1 MAQYELNLRDYLR
14 IFRKRKLIIISTF
27 LAVTFLSIVF
37 VPRQSISYKATATI
51 KIEERKTIAG
61 LLTEEIIFNPAD
73 TMESETRLIKGF
85 PVLKQV
91 AERLGLISGNATLDE
106 VNDAVARLSKEI
118 ETERVGSTNMINIV
132 VTTDK
137 PKFSMDLAN
146 MVSLVYIEQS
156 LQEKAQQ
163 SRAGRK
169 FIEDQLVSLEDRLR
183 NSEEEL
189 RQFGEVNK
197 NIRLAEPIEAKMV
210 DLQFQLAELLQKY
223 TEKHPKVIQLR
234 DQISQMESQLKG
246 FSGRE
251 IEYSRLTREVEVNKK
266 LYAMLKEKLEE
277 SRITEAQKVADVS
290 VVNPAVFP
298 SSSGLA
304 DNKFRILVGAM
315 LGLVLGLAF
324 AFTTETLDTSIG
336 TIEDVENVIKLPVLG
351 IIPSFDIETGNQG
364 FLSGLKERFFPRAKT
379 EADETFVRLIAHYR
393 PHSPTT
399 EAFRNIYTNLKV
411 GPGRKSIMITS
422 SNPQEGKSSI
432 CCNLAIVTSQVGLKV
447 CLVSTDLRRPVLAKT
462 FGINKEPGLN
472 ELIMGTAKLESVLNN
487 ITDIILGDMKLEDVR
502 KTQGIENICII
513 PSGSLPSNPVE
524 VLESK
529 AMDQLIET
537 LKAQFDVIFFDVPP
551 VLPVTDASILAS
563 KMDCTVIAYEIGRT
577 SREALLR
584 TKVQLESVGAKI
596 AGVVLNHTRAQTE
609 AFSSYPYYY
618 RAKYGYYGTPEKKTT
633 AKK

>member
-1 MAQYELNLRDYLR
+1 MPQYELNLRDYLR
-14 IFRKRKLIIISTF
+14 IFRKRKFIIISTF
-27 LAVTFLSIVF
+27 LSVTFLSAVF
-37 VPRQSISYKATATI
+37 VPKQSISYKATSTI

-91 AERLGLISGNATLDE
+91 AVRMGLLMENSTLDD
-106 VNDAVARLSKEI
+106 VNEQVAKLQKEI

-132 VTTDK
+132 ANTDK

-146 MVSLVYIEQS
+146 MVAQVYTEQS
-156 LQEKAQQ
+156 LQEKAKQ
-163 SRAGRK
+163 SHAGRK

-183 NSEEEL
+183 ASEEEL
-189 RQFGEVNK
+189 RQFSDVNK
-197 NIRLAEPIEAKMV
+197 NIRLAEPIEQKMV
-210 DLQFQLAELLQKY
+210 DLQFQLAELMQKY
-223 TEKHPKVIQLR
+223 TDKHPKVIQLK
-234 DQISQMESQLKG
+234 DQISQMEAQLKG

-277 SRITEAQKVADVS
+277 SRISEAQKVADVS
-290 VVNPAVFP
+290 VVNPAVYP
-298 SSSGLA
+298 LSSGLA

-324 AFTTETLDTSIG
+324 AFTLETLDTSIG

-351 IIPSFDIETGNQG
+351 IVPSFDVEQNR
-364 FLSGLKERFFPRAKT
+364 GLFSDLKQRFFPQAKS
-379 EADETFVRLIAHYR
+379 EADENLVRLIAHYR

-399 EAFRNIYTNLKV
+399 EAFRNIYTNLKLN
-411 GPGRKSIMITS
+411 PARKTIMVTS

-447 CLVSTDLRRPVLAKT
+447 CLVSTDLRRPVLART
-462 FGINKEPGLN
+462 FGINREPGLN
-472 ELIMGTAKLESVLNN
+472 ELIMGTAKLEAVLNN
-487 ITDIILGDMKLEDVR
+487 ITDIILGDMKFEDVR
-502 KTQGIENICII
+502 KTPGIENICII
-513 PSGSLPSNPVE
+513 PSGSLPANPVE

-584 TKVQLESVGAKI
+584 TKVQLEAVGAKI
-596 AGVVLNHTRAQTE
+596 AGVVLNHTRPQTD

-618 RAKYGYYGTPEKKTT
+618 RAKYGYYGAPEKKTP